1 MSRSPAG
8 FEEFARASARSLS
21 GRAYL
26 LCHDHHLAEDLV
38 QETLARRYVRWR
50 HIDDVESP
58 AGYARAALT
67 NAYIDRTRRRS
78 HHEPPLA
85 EVADTGVPDQV
96 DGVPR
101 RVTLRRVVGVSRC
114 GRAPTGHFASD
125 GGGLAVPACPDG
137 SLCVGRTPAWSGV
150 ACGPAP
156 TGHLTS
162 DGRGLAVQGCPDGSL
177 HVG

>member
-1 MSRSPAG
+1 M
-8 FEEFARASARSLS
+8 
-21 GRAYL
+21 
-26 LCHDHHLAEDLV
+26 

-50 HIDDVESP
+50 HIDHVESP
-58 AGYARAALT
+58 AGYPRAALT

-85 EVADTGVPDQV
+85 EVADTGVPDEV

-137 SLCVGRTPAWSGV
+137 SLHVGYRGSRGTGVPGRVTLRREDSGV
-150 ACGPAP
+150 ER
-156 TGHLTS
+156 
-162 DGRGLAVQGCPDGSL
+162 GRLRTCPDGSRC
-177 HVG
+177 VGWRGSRGTGVP